1 MIVSVAVEIFLLPA
15 RPREPKEL
23 RPARLSCLHQA
34 HDAPDARRDATRPVQ
49 AQGAD
54 PEPIRTLDRDAVP
67 PADGLAAPG
76 ALPHRRIDPE
86 IERELLGNSIG

>member
-1 MIVSVAVEIFLLPA
+1 
-15 RPREPKEL
+15 
-23 RPARLSCLHQA
+23 
-34 HDAPDARRDATRPVQ
+34 VQ